1 MMMIIIKLSD
11 YEIMEKFEEIEDM
24 LIFGKE
30 HELYNITIKRKTL

>member
-24 LIFGKE
+24 LISGTE
-30 HELYNITIKRKTL
+30 HELYNIEFKRKTL